1 MHVSSQIADLTT
13 CDCML
18 VYLNDLTWTSGKMS
32 DAFGRDVERAM
43 KAGVPIVP
51 VYGFGHTQ
59 LVTLV
64 TDPFGILESLSLKLD
79 TSLAPYYGRWGI
91 PFGPPR
97 REPVLMALGDPVRLP
112 KCEKPTPEQV
122 DEGHKAM
129 LAGFSK
135 VFETHKV
142 AYGWPDKEL
151 RFV

>member
-1 MHVSSQIADLTT
+1 
-13 CDCML
+13 
-18 VYLNDLTWTSGKMS
+18 
-32 DAFGRDVERAM
+32 M

-129 LAGFSK
+129 LAGFAK

>member
-1 MHVSSQIADLTT
+1 MACVRRQARGNGARREDLEP
-13 CDCML
+13 L
-18 VYLNDLTWTSGKMS
+18 
-32 DAFGRDVERAM
+32 AGRSE
-43 KAGVPIVP
+43 
-51 VYGFGHTQ
+51 
-59 LVTLV
+59 
-64 TDPFGILESLSLKLD
+64 
-79 TSLAPYYGRWGI
+79 WW
-91 PFGPPR
+91 

-129 LAGFSK
+129 LAGFAK

>member
-1 MHVSSQIADLTT
+1 MFSTPKPS
-13 CDCML
+13 MPR
-18 VYLNDLTWTSGKMS
+18 
-32 DAFGRDVERAM
+32 F
-43 KAGVPIVP
+43 
-51 VYGFGHTQ
+51 
-59 LVTLV
+59 
-64 TDPFGILESLSLKLD
+64 
-79 TSLAPYYGRWGI
+79 LA
-91 PFGPPR
+91 
-97 REPVLMALGDPVRLP
+97 VRLP